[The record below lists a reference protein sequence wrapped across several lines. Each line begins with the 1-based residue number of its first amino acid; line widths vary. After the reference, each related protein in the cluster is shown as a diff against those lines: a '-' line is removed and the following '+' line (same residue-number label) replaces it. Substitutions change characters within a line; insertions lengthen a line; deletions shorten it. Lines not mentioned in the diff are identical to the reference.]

1 MELGL
6 TGKVALVTGASKG
19 IGAAIA
25 LELGREG
32 AHVAVCAR
40 GAPDLDAVARRL
52 GELGRTAV
60 AVPADASTAAGV
72 DSVVQATLA
81 AFGRVDIL
89 VNNAGGAPGPGGF
102 ANLTDEHWQA
112 AFDLNLMSA
121 VRFAR
126 ALLPGMIER
135 RWGRIV
141 NIAST
146 SAREPD
152 TVVVHYNCVKAGLLA
167 LSKTLA
173 NAYAKDGV
181 LVNCVSPG
189 LTHTPAVEKSAARRL
204 RERGESVE
212 GLSPDELIARYY
224 LPRRPLPI
232 GRMGQPQDI
241 AGIVAFLASE
251 RAGWITGAYINVDG
265 GWVKSIY

>member
-6 TGKVALVTGASKG
+6 AGKVALVTGSSKG

-25 LELGREG
+25 LELAREG
-32 AHVAVCAR
+32 ADVALCAR
-40 GAPDLDAVARRL
+40 GAADLDRMARAV
-52 GELGRTAV
+52 GELGRTTVAV
-60 AVPADASTAAGV
+60 AADVATAAGV
-72 DSVVQATLA
+72 ERVVQATLA
-81 AFGRVDIL
+81 TFGHVDIL
-89 VNNAGGAPGPGGF
+89 VNNAGGASGAGGF
-102 ANLTDEHWQA
+102 FNLSDDDWQGA
-112 AFDLNLMSA
+112 WDLNLMSA
-121 VRFAR
+121 VRFSR
-126 ALLPGMIER
+126 ALLPGMTAR
-135 RWGRIV
+135 HWGRII

-152 TVVVHYNCVKAGLLA
+152 TVVVHYNCAKAGLLA

-173 NAYAKDGV
+173 NALAKDGV

-189 LTHTPAVEKSAARRL
+189 LTHTPAVEKSAAKRL
-204 RERGESVE
+204 RERGESID

-224 LPRRPLPI
+224 GPRRPLPI
-232 GRMGQPQDI
+232 GRLGEPRDV

-251 RAGWITGAYINVDG
+251 RASWITGAYVNVDG

>member
-1 MELGL
+1 MDLGL
-6 TGKVALVTGASKG
+6 TGKIALVTGGSKG

-25 LELGREG
+25 LELAREG
-32 AHVAVCAR
+32 ADVAICAR
-40 GAPDLDAVARRL
+40 NAGELDAMAERL
-52 GELGRTAV
+52 RALGRRVA
-60 AVPADASTAAGV
+60 AVPADLSSAAGV
-72 DSVVQATLA
+72 TAVVDGVLA
-81 AFGRVDIL
+81 QLGRVDIL
-89 VNNAGGAPGPGGF
+89 VNNVGGAPGPGGF
-102 ANLTDEHWQA
+102 MNLTDEHWQA
-112 AFDLNLMSA
+112 AFDLNVMSA
-121 VRFAR
+121 VRFSR

-135 RWGRIV
+135 RWGRII

-152 TVVVHYNCVKAGLLA
+152 IVVVHYNSVKAGLLA
-167 LSKTLA
+167 LSKTLS

-189 LTHTPAVEKSAARRL
+189 LTRTPAVEKSAVKRL
-204 RERGESVE
+204 SEQGEDTSV
-212 GLSPDELIARYY
+212 LSSDEAVARYY

-232 GRMGQPQDI
+232 GRIGNPEDL

-251 RAGWITGAYINVDG
+251 RASWITGAYINVDG